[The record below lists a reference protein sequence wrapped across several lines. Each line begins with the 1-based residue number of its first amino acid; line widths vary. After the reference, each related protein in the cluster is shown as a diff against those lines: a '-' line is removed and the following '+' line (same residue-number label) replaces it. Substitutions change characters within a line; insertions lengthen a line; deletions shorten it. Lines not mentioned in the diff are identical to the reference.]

1 MRTITDSEL
10 VVLMTPVV
18 LAAEWWASGGTGP
31 EKLDALKKAVRD
43 YRKVRNKMEM
53 KGGAAAQGG

>member
-1 MRTITDSEL
+1 MRTVTDSEL

-43 YRKVRNKMEM
+43 YRRTRNELEM
-53 KGGAAAQGG
+53 KAREEVQGG